1 MRILMAAPLL
11 PDPAAT
17 TGGALVFFGL
27 VDALARRHDVTLICF
42 AGASATDR
50 GGLDALERLGVAVRP
65 VRREAG
71 HGAAVLRRRAAL
83 AARWLAGRDP
93 LRALKFRHPRVQAAL
108 DRAVHDEAA
117 RGRRFDVVQV
127 EDSAMGQYRYPGGI
141 PSVLTEHEV
150 RVANRGSSVEAA
162 RWGRYQRAVWRR
174 FDRVQV
180 FTERDAAGIR
190 RLAPDVAGRV
200 RVNPFGVTLGSAPD
214 AGAERD
220 DEVVFVGGFQHPPN
234 VDAAC
239 WLAREIL
246 PLVRARHGGVH
257 LTIVGADQPRAVRAL
272 ASDRVTV
279 TGFVPD
285 VEPFLDRAA
294 VVVVPLRTG
303 GGMRVKLLQALARGK
318 AVVTTSL
325 GAEGLAA
332 DAPLLVADSA
342 PELAQA
348 AAGLLAD
355 PQARRALGAR
365 ARKFVAEHHAWTG
378 FAERLAAIY
387 RELGL
392 DA

>member
-1 MRILMAAPLL
+1 MRILIAAPLL
-11 PDPAAT
+11 PHPGAT
-17 TGGALVFFGL
+17 AGGALVFLGL
-27 VDALARRHDVTLICF
+27 IEALARRHEVTLVCF

-50 GGLDALERLGVAVRP
+50 EGLDALRRLGVAVVAVWREP
-65 VRREAG
+65 GRR
-71 HGAAVLRRRAAL
+71 AAPLRRRAAL
-83 AARWLAGRDP
+83 VVRWLARGDP
-93 LRALKFRHPRVQAAL
+93 FRTLKFRDARVQAAL
-108 DRAVHDEAA
+108 DRVVHDEAA
-117 RGRRFDVVQV
+117 RGRRFDLVQV

-150 RVANRGSSVEAA
+150 RVAHQGSWFEAA

-174 FDRVQV
+174 FDRLQV

-190 RLAPDVAGRV
+190 GLAPEVAGRV
-200 RVNPFGVTLGSAPD
+200 RVNPFGVTLD
-214 AGAERD
+214 AAQDAVAERE
-220 DEVVFVGGFQHPPN
+220 DELVFVGGFRHPPN

-246 PLVRARHGGVH
+246 PLVRARCEGAH
-257 LTIVGADQPRAVRAL
+257 LTIVGAEPPRAVRRL

-279 TGFVPD
+279 TGFVPQ

-294 VVVVPLRTG
+294 VVVAPLRTG

-318 AVVTTSL
+318 AVVTTPL

-332 DAPLLVADSA
+332 DAPLLVADSG
-342 PELAQA
+342 PGLAEAIA
-348 AAGLLAD
+348 ALLAD
-355 PQARRALGAR
+355 PERRRGLGHR
-365 ARKFVAEHHAWTG
+365 AREFVAEHHTWAG
-378 FAERLAAIY
+378 FASRLAAIY